1 MVTEVEVT
9 EKTQYLNKWEEFTMR
24 FKKLKMSMAMAAMSM
39 MMLLPA
45 APVFASTSDTWS
57 VNYYKGAPTTT
68 ANPIDYAYV
77 EYYYKYKAMAYD
89 LTGSSDRTVIISNAN
104 MTTQYIKPS
113 ATTRTWTVKKGSS
126 TVVTFKVVASGSE
139 SCYSTGMIKQD
150 K

>member
-1 MVTEVEVT
+1 
-9 EKTQYLNKWEEFTMR
+9 MR

-89 LTGSSDRTVIISNAN
+89 LTGSSDRTVTISNAN
-104 MTTQYIKPS
+104 MTTLYIKPS

>member
-1 MVTEVEVT
+1 
-9 EKTQYLNKWEEFTMR
+9 MR

-45 APVFASTSDTWS
+45 VPVFASTSDTWS

-68 ANPIDYAYV
+68 ANPIDYVYV
-77 EYYYKYKAMAYD
+77 EYYYKYKAMAYK
-89 LTGSSDRTVIISNAN
+89 LTGSSDRTVTISNAN
-104 MTTQYIKPS
+104 ITTQYIKPS
-113 ATTRTWTVKKGSS
+113 ATTKTWTARSGSGNM
-126 TVVTFKVVASGSE
+126 TFKVVASGSE

>member
-1 MVTEVEVT
+1 
-9 EKTQYLNKWEEFTMR
+9 MR

-45 APVFASTSDTWS
+45 APVFASISDTWS

-77 EYYYKYKAMAYD
+77 EYYYKYKAMAYK
-89 LTGSSDRTVIISNAN
+89 LTGSSNRMVTISNAK

-113 ATTRTWTVKKGSS
+113 ATTQPWTVRSGSGNM
-126 TVVTFKVVASGSE
+126 TFKVVASGSE

>member
-1 MVTEVEVT
+1 
-9 EKTQYLNKWEEFTMR
+9 MR

-89 LTGSSDRTVIISNAN
+89 LTGSSDRTVTISNAN
-104 MTTQYIKPS
+104 MTTQYIKTIGNNKNMDHKEGIIYCS
-113 ATTRTWTVKKGSS
+113 DV
-126 TVVTFKVVASGSE
+126 
-139 SCYSTGMIKQD
+139 
-150 K
+150 

>member
-1 MVTEVEVT
+1 
-9 EKTQYLNKWEEFTMR
+9 MR

-45 APVFASTSDTWS
+45 APVFASISDTWS
-57 VNYYKGAPTTT
+57 VNYYQRAPTTT

-77 EYYYKYKAMAYD
+77 EYYYKYKAMAYK
-89 LTGSSDRTVIISNAN
+89 LTGSSNRMVTISNAK

-113 ATTRTWTVKKGSS
+113 ATTQTWTVRSGSGNM
-126 TVVTFKVVASGSE
+126 TFKVVASGSE

>member
-1 MVTEVEVT
+1 
-9 EKTQYLNKWEEFTMR
+9 MR

-57 VNYYKGAPTTT
+57 VNYYKGVPTTT

-89 LTGSSDRTVIISNAN
+89 LTGSSDRTVTISNAN

-113 ATTRTWTVKKGSS
+113 ATTRTWTIKKGSS

>member
-1 MVTEVEVT
+1 
-9 EKTQYLNKWEEFTMR
+9 MR

-89 LTGSSDRTVIISNAN
+89 LTGSSDRTVTISNAN

-113 ATTRTWTVKKGSS
+113 ATTRTWTVKKRSS
-126 TVVTFKVVASGSE
+126 TVLTFKVVASGSE

>member
-1 MVTEVEVT
+1 
-9 EKTQYLNKWEEFTMR
+9 MR

-45 APVFASTSDTWS
+45 APVFASISDTWS

-77 EYYYKYKAMAYD
+77 EYYYKYKAMAYK
-89 LTGSSDRTVIISNAN
+89 LTGSSNRMVTISNAK

-113 ATTRTWTVKKGSS
+113 ATTQTWTVRSGSGNM
-126 TVVTFKVVASGSE
+126 TFKVVASGSE
-139 SCYSTGMIKQD
+139 SCYSTGMIKRD

>member
-1 MVTEVEVT
+1 
-9 EKTQYLNKWEEFTMR
+9 MR

-45 APVFASTSDTWS
+45 APVFASISDTWS

-68 ANPIDYAYV
+68 ANPIDYVYV
-77 EYYYKYKAMAYD
+77 EYYYKYKAMAYK
-89 LTGSSDRTVIISNAN
+89 LTGSSNRMVTISNAK

-113 ATTRTWTVKKGSS
+113 ATTQTWTVRSGSGNM
-126 TVVTFKVVASGSE
+126 TFKVVASGSE

>member
-1 MVTEVEVT
+1 
-9 EKTQYLNKWEEFTMR
+9 MR

-68 ANPIDYAYV
+68 ANPIDYVYV
-77 EYYYKYKAMAYD
+77 EYYYKYKAMTYK
-89 LTGSSDRTVIISNAN
+89 LTGSSDRTVTISNAN

-113 ATTRTWTVKKGSS
+113 AKTRTWTVKKGSS

>member
-1 MVTEVEVT
+1 
-9 EKTQYLNKWEEFTMR
+9 MR

-89 LTGSSDRTVIISNAN
+89 LTGSSDRTVTISNAN

-139 SCYSTGMIKQD
+139 SCYSTGMIKQE
-150 K
+150 KSVIFG

>member
-1 MVTEVEVT
+1 
-9 EKTQYLNKWEEFTMR
+9 MR

-89 LTGSSDRTVIISNAN
+89 LTGSSDRTVTISNAN

-113 ATTRTWTVKKGSS
+113 ATTRTWTIKKGSS
-126 TVVTFKVVASGSE
+126 TVVTFKVVASGIE

>member
-1 MVTEVEVT
+1 
-9 EKTQYLNKWEEFTMR
+9 MR
-24 FKKLKMSMAMAAMSM
+24 FKKLKMSMAMAAISM

-57 VNYYKGAPTTT
+57 VNYYKGAPKNT
-68 ANPIDYAYV
+68 ANPKHYAYV

-89 LTGSSDRTVIISNAN
+89 LTGSSDRTVTISNAN

-113 ATTRTWTVKKGSS
+113 ATTRTWTIKKGSS

>member
-1 MVTEVEVT
+1 
-9 EKTQYLNKWEEFTMR
+9 MR

-77 EYYYKYKAMAYD
+77 EYYLRQGMAAFR
-89 LTGSSDRTVIISNAN
+89 L
-104 MTTQYIKPS
+104 
-113 ATTRTWTVKKGSS
+113 
-126 TVVTFKVVASGSE
+126 
-139 SCYSTGMIKQD
+139 
-150 K
+150 

>member
-1 MVTEVEVT
+1 
-9 EKTQYLNKWEEFTMR
+9 
-24 FKKLKMSMAMAAMSM
+24 

-89 LTGSSDRTVIISNAN
+89 LTGSSDRTVTISNAN

-139 SCYSTGMIKQD
+139 SYYSTRMIKQD

>member
-1 MVTEVEVT
+1 
-9 EKTQYLNKWEEFTMR
+9 MR

-45 APVFASTSDTWS
+45 APVFASISDTWS

-77 EYYYKYKAMAYD
+77 EYYYKYKAMAYK
-89 LTGSSDRTVIISNAN
+89 LIGSSNRMVTISNAK

-113 ATTRTWTVKKGSS
+113 ATTQTWTVRSGSGNM
-126 TVVTFKVVASGSE
+126 TFKVVASGSE

>member
-1 MVTEVEVT
+1 
-9 EKTQYLNKWEEFTMR
+9 
-24 FKKLKMSMAMAAMSM
+24 MAMAAMSM

-89 LTGSSDRTVIISNAN
+89 LTGSSDRTVTISNAN

-113 ATTRTWTVKKGSS
+113 AKTRTWTVKKGSS

>member
-1 MVTEVEVT
+1 
-9 EKTQYLNKWEEFTMR
+9 MR

-45 APVFASTSDTWS
+45 APVFASISDTWS

-77 EYYYKYKAMAYD
+77 EYYYKYKAMAYK
-89 LTGSSDRTVIISNAN
+89 LTGSSNRMVTISNAK

-113 ATTRTWTVKKGSS
+113 ATTQTWTVRSS
-126 TVVTFKVVASGSE
+126 SGNMTFKVVASGSE

>member
-1 MVTEVEVT
+1 
-9 EKTQYLNKWEEFTMR
+9 MR

-45 APVFASTSDTWS
+45 APVFASISDTWS
-57 VNYYKGAPTTT
+57 VNYYKGTPTTT

-77 EYYYKYKAMAYD
+77 EYYYKYKAMAYK
-89 LTGSSDRTVIISNAN
+89 LTGSSNRMVTISNAK

-113 ATTRTWTVKKGSS
+113 ATTQTWTVRSGSGNM
-126 TVVTFKVVASGSE
+126 TFKVVASGSE

>member
-1 MVTEVEVT
+1 
-9 EKTQYLNKWEEFTMR
+9 MR

-45 APVFASTSDTWS
+45 APVFASISDTWS

-77 EYYYKYKAMAYD
+77 EYYYKYKAMAYK
-89 LTGSSDRTVIISNAN
+89 LTGSSNRMVTVSNAK

-113 ATTRTWTVKKGSS
+113 ATTQTWTVRSGSGNM
-126 TVVTFKVVASGSE
+126 TFKVVASGSE

>member
-1 MVTEVEVT
+1 
-9 EKTQYLNKWEEFTMR
+9 MR

-89 LTGSSDRTVIISNAN
+89 LTGSSDRTVTISNAN

-139 SCYSTGMIKQD
+139 SYYSTGMIKQD

>member
-1 MVTEVEVT
+1 
-9 EKTQYLNKWEEFTMR
+9 MR

-45 APVFASTSDTWS
+45 APVFASISDTWS

-77 EYYYKYKAMAYD
+77 EYYYKYKAMAYK
-89 LTGSSDRTVIISNAN
+89 LTGSSNRMVTISNAK
-104 MTTQYIKPS
+104 MTTQYMKPS
-113 ATTRTWTVKKGSS
+113 ATTQTWTVRSGSGNM
-126 TVVTFKVVASGSE
+126 TFKVVASGSE

>member
-1 MVTEVEVT
+1 
-9 EKTQYLNKWEEFTMR
+9 MR

-45 APVFASTSDTWS
+45 APVCASISDTWS

-77 EYYYKYKAMAYD
+77 EYYYKYKAMAYK
-89 LTGSSDRTVIISNAN
+89 LTGSSNRMVTISNAK

-113 ATTRTWTVKKGSS
+113 ATTQTWTVRSGSGNM
-126 TVVTFKVVASGSE
+126 TFKVVASGSE

>member
-1 MVTEVEVT
+1 
-9 EKTQYLNKWEEFTMR
+9 MR

-45 APVFASTSDTWS
+45 APVFASISDTWS

-77 EYYYKYKAMAYD
+77 EYYYKYKAMAYK
-89 LTGSSDRTVIISNAN
+89 LTGSSNRMVTISNAK

-113 ATTRTWTVKKGSS
+113 VTTQTWTVRSGSGNMAL
-126 TVVTFKVVASGSE
+126 KVVASGSE

>member
-1 MVTEVEVT
+1 
-9 EKTQYLNKWEEFTMR
+9 MR

-68 ANPIDYAYV
+68 ANPIDYAYA

-89 LTGSSDRTVIISNAN
+89 LTGSSDRTVTISNAN

-113 ATTRTWTVKKGSS
+113 ATTRTWTVKKRSS
-126 TVVTFKVVASGSE
+126 TVLTFKVVASGSE

>member
-1 MVTEVEVT
+1 
-9 EKTQYLNKWEEFTMR
+9 MR

-45 APVFASTSDTWS
+45 APVFASISDTWS

-77 EYYYKYKAMAYD
+77 EYYYKYKALAYK
-89 LTGSSDRTVIISNAN
+89 LTGSSNRMVTISNAK

-113 ATTRTWTVKKGSS
+113 ATTQTWTVRSGSGNM
-126 TVVTFKVVASGSE
+126 TFKVVASGSE

>member
-1 MVTEVEVT
+1 
-9 EKTQYLNKWEEFTMR
+9 
-24 FKKLKMSMAMAAMSM
+24 MAMAAMSM

-45 APVFASTSDTWS
+45 APVFASISDTWS

-68 ANPIDYAYV
+68 ANPIDYVYV
-77 EYYYKYKAMAYD
+77 EYYYKYKAMAYK
-89 LTGSSDRTVIISNAN
+89 LTGSSNRMVTISNAK

-113 ATTRTWTVKKGSS
+113 ATTQTWTVRSGSGNM
-126 TVVTFKVVASGSE
+126 TFKVVASGSE

>member
-1 MVTEVEVT
+1 
-9 EKTQYLNKWEEFTMR
+9 MR

-45 APVFASTSDTWS
+45 APVFASISDTQS

-77 EYYYKYKAMAYD
+77 EYYYKYKAMAYK
-89 LTGSSDRTVIISNAN
+89 LTGSSNRMVTISNAK

-113 ATTRTWTVKKGSS
+113 ATTQTWTVRSGSGNM
-126 TVVTFKVVASGSE
+126 TFKVVASGSE

>member
-1 MVTEVEVT
+1 
-9 EKTQYLNKWEEFTMR
+9 MR
-24 FKKLKMSMAMAAMSM
+24 FKKLKMVMAMAAMSM

-45 APVFASTSDTWS
+45 APVFASISDTWS
-57 VNYYKGAPTTT
+57 VNYYKGALTTT

-77 EYYYKYKAMAYD
+77 EYYYKYKAMAYK
-89 LTGSSDRTVIISNAN
+89 LTGSSNRMVTISNAK

-113 ATTRTWTVKKGSS
+113 ATTQTWTVRSGSGNM
-126 TVVTFKVVASGSE
+126 TFKVVASGSE

>member
-1 MVTEVEVT
+1 
-9 EKTQYLNKWEEFTMR
+9 MR

-45 APVFASTSDTWS
+45 APVFASISDTWS

-77 EYYYKYKAMAYD
+77 EYYYKYKAMAYK
-89 LTGSSDRTVIISNAN
+89 LTGSSNRMATISNAK

-113 ATTRTWTVKKGSS
+113 ATTQTWTVRSGSGNM
-126 TVVTFKVVASGSE
+126 TFKVVASGSE

>member
-1 MVTEVEVT
+1 
-9 EKTQYLNKWEEFTMR
+9 MR

-89 LTGSSDRTVIISNAN
+89 LTGSSDRTVTISNAN

-126 TVVTFKVVASGSE
+126 TVVTFKVVARGSE